1 MNSKA
6 AKLGCVALVAA
17 LTAACNSTQ
26 SGDEGV
32 QAERL
37 TVGVVQKEIVKGM
50 PSTDV
55 VVALGSPNIV
65 KTNQQG
71 NEVWVYDKFSREQV
85 YQTASGAL
93 GYFSGNGGGVIS
105 GSAGSS
111 QVSSN
116 TLTVII
122 KFDKQDNV
130 DTIAYHRSKF

>member
-1 MNSKA
+1 MKTKA
-6 AKLGCVALVAA
+6 TKLGCVVLMAA
-17 LTAACNSTQ
+17 LTAACNTTS
-26 SGDEGV
+26 SGNEGV
-32 QAERL
+32 QAQRL

-55 VVALGSPNIV
+55 LTALGSPNIV

-105 GSAGSS
+105 GSTGSN
-111 QVSSN
+111 QVSSS

>member
-1 MNSKA
+1 MQKTA
-6 AKLGCVALVAA
+6 AKLSCVLLMSAA
-17 LTAACNSTQ
+17 MMACNTTQ
-26 SGDEGV
+26 SDDEGV
-32 QAERL
+32 KAERL

-55 VVALGSPNIV
+55 VAALGSPNIV
-65 KTNQQG
+65 KTNQAG
-71 NEVWVYDKFSREQV
+71 NEVWVYDRFSREQV

-93 GYFSGNGGGVIS
+93 GYFAGNGGGLIS
-105 GSAGSS
+105 GSAGNNR
-111 QVSSN
+111 VSAN

>member
-6 AKLGCVALVAA
+6 AKLGCVALMAA
-17 LTAACNSTQ
+17 LTTACNSTQ

-55 VVALGSPNIV
+55 VAALGSPNIV

-93 GYFSGNGGGVIS
+93 GYFGGHGGGVIS
-105 GSAGSS
+105 GSTGNS